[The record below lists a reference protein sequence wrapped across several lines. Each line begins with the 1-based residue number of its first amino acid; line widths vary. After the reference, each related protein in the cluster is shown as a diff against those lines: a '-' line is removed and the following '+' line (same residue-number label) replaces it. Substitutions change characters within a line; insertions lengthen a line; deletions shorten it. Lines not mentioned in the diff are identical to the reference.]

1 MKLAKNIYCIFFS
14 KIKYMHIY
22 TFLGTSPLI
31 KPGQFYY
38 FSTPKTTKY
47 LLSVSPQLVVIN
59 NVLKKFISRIKTTIQ
74 YKKKM
79 RCPLNLRRRECGLRP
94 L

>member
-1 MKLAKNIYCIFFS
+1 MYV
-14 KIKYMHIY
+14 Y

-59 NVLKKFISRIKTTIQ
+59 NVLRKFLSRMMTTLR

-79 RCPLNLRRRECGLRP
+79 RSPLNLRRRECGLNP

>member
-1 MKLAKNIYCIFFS
+1 MYV
-14 KIKYMHIY
+14 Y

-47 LLSVSPQLVVIN
+47 LLSVFPELVVIN
-59 NVLKKFISRIKTTIQ
+59 NILRKFLSRMMTTIQ

-79 RCPLNLRRRECGLRP
+79 RDPLNLRRRECGLKP